1 MCAKAKLSPS
11 IVIVLFLIATISP
24 LKAASDSLNNDP
36 YPFEIQSLIDFI
48 KGKGFDLTVYLDDP
62 RFELYGDI
70 SDRFRG
76 AAERRIDSVDEYK
89 TVLNFED
96 KSSRISDFIADNL
109 DAMVEAEETYDIPRY
124 HIAAIIGIES
134 NFGRVTGR
142 YNPFNVYVSM
152 YSEGYRTNF
161 SRAQLEE
168 LLIFTR
174 DNNLDVFELNSSYA
188 GAMAYAQFIP
198 YSLNRWFVGDDI
210 TDMRNNILSVA
221 NYLAHFKNVTGSLDR
236 AVFRY
241 NPSTLYTE
249 TVLDL
254 AKKAKELGNY
264 KW

>member
-1 MCAKAKLSPS
+1 MNLKAHQIP
-11 IVIVLFLIATISP
+11 VFVLILLFITTVSP
-24 LKAASDSLNNDP
+24 LKANSDPLLSDP
-36 YPFEIQSLIDFI
+36 YPPELQTLIDFI
-48 KGKGFDLTVYLDDP
+48 KEKGFDLTVYLDDP

-70 SDRFRG
+70 SDRFRR
-76 AAERRIDSVDEYK
+76 AAERRFDNVDEYK
-89 TVLNFED
+89 TVLRFDD
-96 KSSRISDFIADNL
+96 KSTRISDFIAENL

-124 HIAAIIGIES
+124 LIAAIIGIES
-134 NFGRVTGR
+134 NFGRVTGS
-142 YNPFNVYVSM
+142 YNPLNVYVSM

-221 NYLAHFKNVTGSLDR
+221 NYLAHFKNVTGSLDK

-241 NPSTLYTE
+241 NPSSLYTD

-254 AKKAKELGNY
+254 AKKAEALGND
-264 KW
+264 K

>member
-1 MCAKAKLSPS
+1 MYSKKNLLP
-11 IVIVLFLIATISP
+11 VIVLFLFFMATITP
-24 LKAASDSLNNDP
+24 LKAKSGSILSDP
-36 YPFEIQSLIDFI
+36 YPPEIQSLIDFI
-48 KGKGFDLTVYLDDP
+48 KQKGFDLTIYLDDP
-62 RFELYGDI
+62 RFELYDNI
-70 SDRFRG
+70 SDRFRR

-89 TVLNFED
+89 TVLNFDD
-96 KSSRISDFIADNL
+96 KSSRISQFIADNL
-109 DAMVEAEETYDIPRY
+109 DAMVEAEQTYDIPRY

-142 YNPFNVYVSM
+142 YNPLNVYVSM

-174 DNNLDVFELNSSYA
+174 NNNLDVFELNSSYA

-241 NPSTLYTE
+241 NPSNLYTE

-254 AKKAKELGNY
+254 AKKAKELDSD
-264 KW
+264 K